1 MSLLDWYDKTI
12 LYRETGLIPLSERR
26 KQHRL
31 ILFHKMVHKRA
42 PDYLNELVPP
52 MVSHT
57 YFTRNN
63 QNLQEIKCRTSSYQ
77 NSFLPKTVRDWNL
90 LSAETKNTE
99 SQSAFKDKISTK
111 PCVLPPYYHAGSRPG
126 QILHSR
132 LRLNN
137 IGLNDHLFRYG
148 LVDTPSCICGANI
161 ESSRHF
167 LLHCPIYINIRNR
180 TIGQLQLK
188 YNVNYQILLYG
199 SDRFSLNQNEDIFL
213 TVQQF
218 LLESNRFNIKL

>member
-1 MSLLDWYDKTI
+1 MCSSNLYSSMYFHIILYSLTFIRPILEYTDTVWQNIPGYLQVELEQIRIITGDIKFTSKEL

-31 ILFHKMVHKRA
+31 IFCHKMVHKRA

-57 YFTRNN
+57 YFTWNN

-90 LSAETKNTE
+90 LSAEIKNTE
-99 SQSAFKDKISTK
+99 SRVCFKSKISTK

-126 QILHSR
+126 S
-132 LRLNN
+132 
-137 IGLNDHLFRYG
+137 
-148 LVDTPSCICGANI
+148 TP
-161 ESSRHF
+161 
-167 LLHCPIYINIRNR
+167 LPIAV
-180 TIGQLQLK
+180 K
-188 YNVNYQILLYG
+188 
-199 SDRFSLNQNEDIFL
+199 
-213 TVQQF
+213 
-218 LLESNRFNIKL
+218 